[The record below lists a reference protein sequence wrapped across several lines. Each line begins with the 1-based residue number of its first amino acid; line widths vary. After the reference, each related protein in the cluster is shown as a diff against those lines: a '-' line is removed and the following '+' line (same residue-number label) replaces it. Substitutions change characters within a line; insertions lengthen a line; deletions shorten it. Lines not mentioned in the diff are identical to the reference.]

1 MPSRH
6 SILIAL
12 LFTSYNILT
21 YMYASKQVNLYIM
34 CVIFWQSHLKTVQ
47 LSVSWTAVI
56 ELFKI
61 SGSCPVWSGGI
72 YCSQISMWGQVGL

>member
-1 MPSRH
+1 
-6 SILIAL
+6 
-12 LFTSYNILT
+12 
-21 YMYASKQVNLYIM
+21 MYASKQVNLYIM